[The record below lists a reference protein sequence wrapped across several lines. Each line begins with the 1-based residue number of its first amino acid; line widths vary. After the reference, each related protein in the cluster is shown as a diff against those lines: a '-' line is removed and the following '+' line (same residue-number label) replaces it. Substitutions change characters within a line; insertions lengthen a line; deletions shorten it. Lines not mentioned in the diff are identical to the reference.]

1 MTAKLVALLLTDKRP
16 ASAYIRCAMSHLS
29 SCRRRGFTLIES
41 LAGLLFLLTMSTS
54 AATLY
59 VNVNNSGSKSPYS
72 DWATAATNIQ
82 DAVDTASAGDTIVVT
97 NGIFKGGHRTL
108 PTDGASGK
116 KSVVGSPAFTRS
128 EPAEAGTRRPTL
140 SAPICGFG
148 FNRVIA
154 EAVNNDF
161 RADLAAGVGWRVPVG
176 SHCQVA

>member
-1 MTAKLVALLLTDKRP
+1 MDRLFRVWPGQAGRAVQR
-16 ASAYIRCAMSHLS
+16 YQRQ
-29 SCRRRGFTLIES
+29 
-41 LAGLLFLLTMSTS
+41 LA
-54 AATLY
+54 
-59 VNVNNSGSKSPYS
+59 P
-72 DWATAATNIQ
+72 I
-82 DAVDTASAGDTIVVT
+82 
-97 NGIFKGGHRTL
+97 
-108 PTDGASGK
+108 SGK

-140 SAPICGFG
+140 SASICGFG